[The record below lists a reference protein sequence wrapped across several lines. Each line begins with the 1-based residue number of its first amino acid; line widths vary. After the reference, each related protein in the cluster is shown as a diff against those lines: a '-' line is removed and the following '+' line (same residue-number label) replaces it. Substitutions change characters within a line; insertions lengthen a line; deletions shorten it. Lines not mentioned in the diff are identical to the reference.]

1 MLVTVILVWRL
12 YEPRQQMPGETGGLA
27 LVRNILKL
35 LGVFVLLA
43 AWLLGALLLAAIF
56 GVYGRM
62 QVHLP
67 PGVGQDGDLLV

>member
-1 MLVTVILVWRL
+1 VLVTVILVRRL
-12 YEPRQQMPGETGGLA
+12 YEPRQQVPGETGGLA

-35 LGVFVLLA
+35 LGVLVLLA

-56 GVYGRM
+56 GVYGGM

>member
-1 MLVTVILVWRL
+1 MNLASRCQARQVAWRWS
-12 YEPRQQMPGETGGLA
+12 
-27 LVRNILKL
+27 NILKL
-35 LGVFVLLA
+35 LGVLVLLA

-56 GVYGRM
+56 GAYGGM